1 MRKKVYDEL
10 VVTVSGVAGAGKTT
24 CAEIIVEL
32 FGLRYVS
39 AGMIF
44 RKMASERG
52 MSIVEFSLEAE
63 KDEAIDRLID
73 DQTLR
78 EASFGG
84 VVLDGR
90 LTGIMVGEKAD
101 LRVLVVAPFEERVKR
116 IAERDGVSFEEA
128 REQTLK
134 REFSEVHRYKKL
146 YGADINDVEKY
157 DIVLNTAKFTPEK
170 IKSIIKT
177 TVENLIRNN
186 GKSLYYSHS
195 FY

>member
-1 MRKKVYDEL
+1 MKKKGYDEL
-10 VVTVSGVAGAGKTT
+10 VVTVSGVSGAGKTT

-101 LRVLVVAPFEERVKR
+101 LRGLVVAPFEERVKR

>member
-101 LRVLVVAPFEERVKR
+101 LRVLVVAPFEERVRR

>member
-101 LRVLVVAPFEERVKR
+101 LRVLVVAPFEERVRR
-116 IAERDGVSFEEA
+116 IAEREGVSFEEA